1 VKKEKQDFTILS
13 LTTFQVKK
21 EKQDFTILSLT
32 TFQVKKE
39 KQDFTI
45 LLLATFQVKNKN
57 EKNFGDGDVAK
68 ITPISSLT
76 TSPVKN

>member
-1 VKKEKQDFTILS
+1 
-13 LTTFQVKK
+13 
-21 EKQDFTILSLT
+21 
-32 TFQVKKE
+32 VKKE